1 MSMAVAGA
9 TARDMPDDGVA
20 VIEGILERVTYAN
33 QESGYTIVRLAVPGQ
48 EDLVTAVGHLLGAK
62 PGESMR
68 LSGQW
73 KNHAQYGRQF
83 AAESYSTLLPASI
96 NGIQRYLGSG
106 LIKGIGPVMAGR
118 IVSHFGLETLAII
131 EQQPRRLNEVPGLG
145 VKKAKMIAVAWEEQ
159 KMIKAVMLFLQ
170 DVGVTTGLAVR
181 IYKTFGEESIRIV
194 KEEPYRLASSVWG
207 VGFKTADRIARA
219 MGLPRDS
226 SDRIKAGIAYTL
238 SLASD
243 EGHCYLPQDKLVTDT
258 VSMFRDIDEKDA
270 TTEGIDLPPLLPS
283 TTISSCLDA
292 LAAEGGVV
300 REALPGAADD
310 APHAIY
316 LTPLHRAE
324 STLAQSVRFLL
335 RAPMDALTPFKDLNW
350 ETALTWL
357 HGQTGNKLEPAQED
371 AVRQALTRKVS
382 ILTGGP
388 GMGKSFSVRS
398 IVTLAKA
405 KGARVIL
412 TAPTGRAAKR
422 LEELGG
428 TTASTIHRL
437 LQIRPGGEA
446 VFNKENPLT
455 VDLLIVDE
463 ASMLDTALANT
474 LFKAI
479 PSGAHVLLVGDVDQL
494 PSVGPGEV
502 LRNLIECGIV
512 PSVRLT
518 KIFRQA
524 ENSGVVTNA
533 HRINTG
539 EMPITRGLP
548 DFFLFVEDDNER
560 IADLVVDVVVNRIP
574 KKFGYDPKRDIQVLC
589 PMRRGPAGANL
600 INEKL
605 QAALTPER
613 PGIPERRLGNRVFR
627 PGDKVVQLKNA
638 YDKGAAGIF
647 NGSLGI
653 ITDISP
659 EDEQMRAWMDDAEDI
674 AYEFSEADELGL
686 AYALSIHKS
695 QGSEYPVVVLPIT
708 TAAWIM
714 LKRNLIYTGITRS
727 KKMVVLVG
735 SMRAISKAVNTSD
748 TGRRY
753 TALSQR
759 LVVGAATPRL
769 AS

>member
-1 MSMAVAGA
+1 MSMALPGVAAQGA
-9 TARDMPDDGVA
+9 PDEGLA
-20 VIEGILERVTYAN
+20 VIEGVLERVTYAN
-33 QESGYTIVRLAVPGQ
+33 QETGYSVVRLAMPGQ
-48 EDLVTAVGHLLGAK
+48 DELVTAVGHLLGAK
-62 PGESMR
+62 PGESLR

-83 AAESYSTLLPASI
+83 TAASYSTLLPASI

-106 LIKGIGPVMAGR
+106 LIKGIGPVMAR
-118 IVSHFGLETLAII
+118 KIVAHFGVETLDII
-131 EQQPRRLNEVPGLG
+131 EQRPQRLVEVPGLG
-145 VKKAKMIAVAWEEQ
+145 VKKAKLIAVAWEEQ
-159 KMIKAVMLFLQ
+159 QMIKSVMLFLQ
-170 DVGVTTGLAVR
+170 DVGVTTGLAVK
-181 IYKTFGEESIRIV
+181 IYKTFGEESIHVV
-194 KEEPYRLASSVWG
+194 KEHPYRLASDVWG

-226 SDRIKAGIAYTL
+226 AERIKAGIAYTL
-238 SLASD
+238 SMASD
-243 EGHCYLPQDKLVTDT
+243 NGHCYLPQDTLVTDT
-258 VSMFRDIDEKDA
+258 VAMFQDIDEKDA
-270 TTEGIDLPPLLPS
+270 AAEGADLPPLIPS
-283 TTISSCLDA
+283 ATIESCLDA

-300 REALPGAADD
+300 REGLPGAPDGTPD
-310 APHAIY
+310 AIY
-316 LTPLHRAE
+316 LVPLYRAE

-335 RAPMDALTPFKDLNW
+335 RAPMDALAPFATLDW
-350 ETALTWL
+350 DAALTWL
-357 HGQTGNKLEPAQED
+357 HGQTGNKLEAAQEE

-382 ILTGGP
+382 VLTGGP
-388 GMGKSFSVRS
+388 GCGKSYSVRS

-412 TAPTGRAAKR
+412 AAPTGRAAKR

-428 TTASTIHRL
+428 ATASTIHRL
-437 LQIRPGGEA
+437 LQIKPGGDA
-446 VFNKENPLT
+446 IFNKDNPLA

-479 PSGAHVLLVGDVDQL
+479 PPGAHVLLVGDVDQL

-502 LRNLIECGIV
+502 LRDLIECGIV

-533 HRINTG
+533 HRINNG
-539 EMPITRGLP
+539 EMPLIHGLS
-548 DFFLFVEDDNER
+548 DFFLFVEDDNEC

-574 KKFGYDPKRDIQVLC
+574 AKFGYNPKRDIQVLC

-613 PGIPERRLGNRVFR
+613 SGIPERRLGNRVFR
-627 PGDKVVQLKNA
+627 PGDRVVQLKNA
-638 YDKGAAGIF
+638 YDKGSAGIF

-653 ITDISP
+653 ITDISS
-659 EDEQMRAWMDDAEDI
+659 EDQQMRVWMDESEDI

-695 QGSEYPVVVLPIT
+695 QGSEYPVVVIPVT
-708 TAAWIM
+708 TSAWIM
-714 LKRNLIYTGITRS
+714 LRKGLIYTGVTRA

-735 SMRAISKAVNTSD
+735 SLRAISKAVNTSD

-753 TALSQR
+753 TALARR
-759 LVVGAATPRL
+759 LVASPAKPRPL
-769 AS
+769 H